1 MLYGVGCAPGSSV
14 AREQSR
20 SWSRM
25 PRQRDLPETTS
36 HPRPGTH
43 RRRRGVR
50 RRHKRRAFGR
60 PEALALLAGLTIA
73 GAGYLTANAFL
84 DPGGDDVTVQM
95 DPGEQPSTGADA
107 ASDRVPAAASRGVQR
122 PTASPT
128 ATPVDPTAT
137 PTTPSPTA
145 TPEDS
150 PSAVPSPEPEPAAP
164 EPEAE
169 PEPPEPD
176 PETPASRSPSPPPST
191 TASAP
196 SGASAAEAAVVDI
209 VNDER
214 ARAGCPS
221 VRGEAALHDLA
232 RRHSADMAARSYFD
246 HTDPDGR
253 TPWDR
258 AEAAG
263 ISGLGGE
270 NIAMGTSDARSVM
283 NLWMDSPGHRAN
295 ILNCDFTRIGVG
307 MHAGSGGGPWWT
319 QVFGY

>member
-1 MLYGVGCAPGSSV
+1 
-14 AREQSR
+14 
-20 SWSRM
+20 M
-25 PRQRDLPETTS
+25 PRQRDLPGTTS
-36 HPRPGTH
+36 RPRPGTH
-43 RRRRGVR
+43 RRRRGSRRRRVR
-50 RRHKRRAFGR
+50 RRLGR

-95 DPGEQPSTGADA
+95 DPVEEPSAGAHDVLDRLP
-107 ASDRVPAAASRGVQR
+107 ASASRGVQR

-128 ATPVDPTAT
+128 PTPTRPTAT
-137 PTTPSPTA
+137 PAGPTTTA
-145 TPEDS
+145 TPEIT
-150 PSAVPSPEPEPAAP
+150 PSAVPSPEPAPP
-164 EPEAE
+164 EPEPE
-169 PEPPEPD
+169 PDPPEPD
-176 PETPASRSPSPPPST
+176 PAPPPRPSPSPPPST

-196 SGASAAEAAVVDI
+196 SSGASAAEAAVVDI
-209 VNDER
+209 VNEER

-232 RRHSADMAARSYFD
+232 RRHSADMAARGYFD

-263 ISGLGGE
+263 ISGVGGE
-270 NIAMGTSDARSVM
+270 NIAMGAPDARSVM
-283 NLWMDSPGHRAN
+283 DMWMDSPGHRAN

-307 MHAGSGGGPWWT
+307 RYDGSGGGPWWT

>member
-1 MLYGVGCAPGSSV
+1 
-14 AREQSR
+14 
-20 SWSRM
+20 M
-25 PRQRDLPETTS
+25 PRQRELSETTS

-50 RRHKRRAFGR
+50 RRHKHRAFGR

-84 DPGGDDVTVQM
+84 APGGNDDVTVQM
-95 DPGEQPSTGADA
+95 DPVEEPSADA
-107 ASDRVPAAASRGVQR
+107 HDVLDRLPASASRGVQR

-128 ATPVDPTAT
+128 PTPTRPTAT
-137 PTTPSPTA
+137 PTGPTTTA
-145 TPEDS
+145 TPENAA
-150 PSAVPSPEPEPAAP
+150 SAVPSPEPAPP

-169 PEPPEPD
+169 PDPPEPD
-176 PETPASRSPSPPPST
+176 PAPPPQPSPSSPPST

-196 SGASAAEAAVVDI
+196 SSGASAAESAVVDI
-209 VNDER
+209 VNEER

-221 VRGEAALHDLA
+221 VRGEAGLHDLA
-232 RRHSADMAARSYFD
+232 RRHSADMAARGYFD

-263 ISGLGGE
+263 ISGVGGE
-270 NIAMGTSDARSVM
+270 NIAMGAPDARSVM
-283 NLWMDSPGHRAN
+283 EMWMDSPGHRAN

>member
-1 MLYGVGCAPGSSV
+1 
-14 AREQSR
+14 
-20 SWSRM
+20 M
-25 PRQRDLPETTS
+25 PRQRDLPDPTS

-50 RRHKRRAFGR
+50 RRHKRRAFRR

-73 GAGYLTANAFL
+73 GAGYLTAEAFL

-95 DPGEQPSTGADA
+95 DPGEQPSTDADA
-107 ASDRVPAAASRGVQR
+107 VLDRLPATASRGVQR

-128 ATPVDPTAT
+128 ATPAGPTTT
-137 PTTPSPTA
+137 PTTPNPTA

-150 PSAVPSPEPEPAAP
+150 PSAVPTPEPEPPAP
-164 EPEAE
+164 EPEPE
-169 PEPPEPD
+169 PEPERPAPD
-176 PETPASRSPSPPPST
+176 PQPPPPRSPSPPPST
-191 TASAP
+191 TATAP
-196 SGASAAEAAVVDI
+196 SSGASAAEAAVVDL
-209 VNDER
+209 VNDAR
-214 ARAGCPS
+214 ASAGCPS

-232 RRHSADMAARSYFD
+232 RRHSADMAARGYFD

-263 ISGLGGE
+263 ISGVGGE
-270 NIAMGTSDARSVM
+270 NIAMGAPDARSVM
-283 NLWMDSPGHRAN
+283 DLWMDSPGHRAN

-307 MHAGSGGGPWWT
+307 MHAGSGSGPWWT

>member
-1 MLYGVGCAPGSSV
+1 
-14 AREQSR
+14 
-20 SWSRM
+20 M
-25 PRQRDLPETTS
+25 PRQRELSETTS

-50 RRHKRRAFGR
+50 RRHKHRAFGR

-84 DPGGDDVTVQM
+84 APGGNDDVTVQM
-95 DPGEQPSTGADA
+95 DPVEEPSADA
-107 ASDRVPAAASRGVQR
+107 HDVLDRLPASASRGVQR

-128 ATPVDPTAT
+128 PTPTRPTAT
-137 PTTPSPTA
+137 PTGPTTTA
-145 TPEDS
+145 TPENAA
-150 PSAVPSPEPEPAAP
+150 SAVPSPEPAPP

-169 PEPPEPD
+169 PDPPEPD
-176 PETPASRSPSPPPST
+176 PAPPPQPSPSSPPST

-196 SGASAAEAAVVDI
+196 SSGASAAEAAVVDV
-209 VNDER
+209 VNEER

-221 VRGEAALHDLA
+221 VRGEAGLHDLA
-232 RRHSADMAARSYFD
+232 RRHSADMAARGYFD

-263 ISGLGGE
+263 ISGVGGE
-270 NIAMGTSDARSVM
+270 NIAMGAPDARSVM
-283 NLWMDSPGHRAN
+283 EMWMDSPGHRAN

>member
-1 MLYGVGCAPGSSV
+1 MV
-14 AREQSR
+14 
-20 SWSRM
+20 
-25 PRQRDLPETTS
+25 
-36 HPRPGTH
+36 
-43 RRRRGVR
+43 
-50 RRHKRRAFGR
+50 
-60 PEALALLAGLTIA
+60 A
-73 GAGYLTANAFL
+73 GAGYLTANAIL

-95 DPGEQPSTGADA
+95 DPVEEPSVDA
-107 ASDRVPAAASRGVQR
+107 HDVVDRLPASASRGVQR

-128 ATPVDPTAT
+128 PTPTRPTAT
-137 PTTPSPTA
+137 PTGPTTTA
-145 TPEDS
+145 TPENT
-150 PSAVPSPEPEPAAP
+150 PAAVPSPEPAPP

-169 PEPPEPD
+169 PDPPEPD
-176 PETPASRSPSPPPST
+176 PAPPPQPSPSSPPST

-196 SGASAAEAAVVDI
+196 SSGASAAEAAVVDI
-209 VNDER
+209 VNEER

-221 VRGEAALHDLA
+221 AQGEAALHDLA
-232 RRHSADMAARSYFD
+232 RGHSADMAARGYFD

-263 ISGLGGE
+263 ISGVGGE
-270 NIAMGTSDARSVM
+270 NIAMGAPDARSVM
-283 NLWMDSPGHRAN
+283 EMWMDSPGHRAN

>member
-1 MLYGVGCAPGSSV
+1 
-14 AREQSR
+14 
-20 SWSRM
+20 M
-25 PRQRDLPETTS
+25 PRQRELSETTS

-50 RRHKRRAFGR
+50 RRHKHRAFGR

-84 DPGGDDVTVQM
+84 APGGNDDVTVQM
-95 DPGEQPSTGADA
+95 DPVEEPSADA
-107 ASDRVPAAASRGVQR
+107 HDVLDRLPASASRGVQR

-128 ATPVDPTAT
+128 PTPTRPTAT
-137 PTTPSPTA
+137 PTGPTTTA
-145 TPEDS
+145 TPENT
-150 PSAVPSPEPEPAAP
+150 PAAVPSPEPAPP

-169 PEPPEPD
+169 PDPPEPD
-176 PETPASRSPSPPPST
+176 PAPPPQPSPSSPPST

-196 SGASAAEAAVVDI
+196 SSGASAAEAAVVDI
-209 VNDER
+209 VNEER

-221 VRGEAALHDLA
+221 VRGEAGLHDLA
-232 RRHSADMAARSYFD
+232 RRHSADMAARGYFD

-263 ISGLGGE
+263 ISGVGGE
-270 NIAMGTSDARSVM
+270 NIAMGAPDARSVM
-283 NLWMDSPGHRAN
+283 EMWMDSPGHRAN

>member
-1 MLYGVGCAPGSSV
+1 
-14 AREQSR
+14 
-20 SWSRM
+20 M
-25 PRQRDLPETTS
+25 PRQRELSETTS

-50 RRHKRRAFGR
+50 RRHKHRAFGR

-84 DPGGDDVTVQM
+84 APGGNDDVTVQM
-95 DPGEQPSTGADA
+95 DPVEEPSADA
-107 ASDRVPAAASRGVQR
+107 HDVLDRLPASASRGVQR

-128 ATPVDPTAT
+128 PTPTRPTAT
-137 PTTPSPTA
+137 PTGPTTTA
-145 TPEDS
+145 TPENT
-150 PSAVPSPEPEPAAP
+150 PAAVPSPEPAPP

-169 PEPPEPD
+169 PDPPEPD
-176 PETPASRSPSPPPST
+176 PAPPPQPSPSSPPST

-196 SGASAAEAAVVDI
+196 SSGASAAEAAVVDV
-209 VNDER
+209 VNEER

-221 VRGEAALHDLA
+221 VRGEAGLHDLA
-232 RRHSADMAARSYFD
+232 RRHSADMAARGYFD

-263 ISGLGGE
+263 ISGVGGE
-270 NIAMGTSDARSVM
+270 NIAMGAPDARSVM
-283 NLWMDSPGHRAN
+283 DMWMDSPGHRAN

-307 MHAGSGGGPWWT
+307 MHAGAGGGPWWT

>member
-1 MLYGVGCAPGSSV
+1 
-14 AREQSR
+14 
-20 SWSRM
+20 M
-25 PRQRDLPETTS
+25 PRQRELSETTS

-50 RRHKRRAFGR
+50 RRHKHRAFGR

-84 DPGGDDVTVQM
+84 APGGNDDVTVQM
-95 DPGEQPSTGADA
+95 DPVEEPSADA
-107 ASDRVPAAASRGVQR
+107 HDVLDRLPASASRGVQR

-128 ATPVDPTAT
+128 PTPTRPTAT
-137 PTTPSPTA
+137 PTGPTTTA
-145 TPEDS
+145 TPENAA
-150 PSAVPSPEPEPAAP
+150 SAVPSPEPAPP

-169 PEPPEPD
+169 PDPPEPD
-176 PETPASRSPSPPPST
+176 PAPPPQPSPSSPPST

-196 SGASAAEAAVVDI
+196 SSGASAAEAAVVDI
-209 VNDER
+209 VNEER

-221 VRGEAALHDLA
+221 VRGEAGLHDLA
-232 RRHSADMAARSYFD
+232 RRHSADMAARGYFD

-263 ISGLGGE
+263 ISGVGGE
-270 NIAMGTSDARSVM
+270 NIAMGAPDARSVM
-283 NLWMDSPGHRAN
+283 EMWMDSPGHRAN

>member
-1 MLYGVGCAPGSSV
+1 
-14 AREQSR
+14 
-20 SWSRM
+20 M
-25 PRQRDLPETTS
+25 PRQRELSERTS

-43 RRRRGVR
+43 RRRRGARRRPVR
-50 RRHKRRAFGR
+50 RRFGR

-73 GAGYLTANAFL
+73 GAGYLTANAIL

-95 DPGEQPSTGADA
+95 DPVEEPSADA
-107 ASDRVPAAASRGVQR
+107 RDVLDRLPASASRGVQR

-128 ATPVDPTAT
+128 QTPTRPTAT
-137 PTTPSPTA
+137 PTGPTTTA
-145 TPEDS
+145 TPENT
-150 PSAVPSPEPEPAAP
+150 PSAVPSPEPAAP
-164 EPEAE
+164 EPEPE

-176 PETPASRSPSPPPST
+176 PAPPPRPSPSPPPST

-196 SGASAAEAAVVDI
+196 SSGASAAEAAVVDI
-209 VNDER
+209 VNEER

-221 VRGEAALHDLA
+221 VRGEAALHELA
-232 RRHSADMAARSYFD
+232 RGHSADMAARGYFD

-263 ISGLGGE
+263 ISGVGGE
-270 NIAMGTSDARSVM
+270 NIAMGAPDARSVM
-283 NLWMDSPGHRAN
+283 DMWMDSPGHRAN